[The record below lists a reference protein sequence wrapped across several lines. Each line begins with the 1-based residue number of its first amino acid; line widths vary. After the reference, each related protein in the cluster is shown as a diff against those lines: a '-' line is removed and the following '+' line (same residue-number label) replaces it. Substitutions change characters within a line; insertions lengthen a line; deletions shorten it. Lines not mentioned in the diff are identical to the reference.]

1 MQRSDLIINKKEVV
15 VGGGC
20 VVAEHPLAAE
30 VGAKVLAEGG
40 NAVDA
45 AVATAF
51 AVGVVEPMM
60 SGVGGGGGLLLHLA
74 KEGRNI
80 GIEFLPRA
88 PLAARADMFEL
99 DPQRKASGIFSFPA
113 VEGDANLYGHQS
125 VGVPGTVAGLCM
137 ALEKYGTWSLAS
149 VLDPAIGL
157 AEEGY
162 VVDWYIGGLVASHFR
177 LLRSFPTTAE
187 VFLPDGAPPATP
199 VRTYLKAEPLRQP
212 DLARTLR
219 RLAASGPEDFYH
231 GETARAI
238 VDEMARNGGL
248 LSAED
253 LAGYRATHQ
262 EEPLL
267 GSYRDFT
274 LVATPGSTAGP
285 TVIEMF
291 NILEGFDLA
300 GLGFQSAQALH
311 VMAESERLAYL
322 DRFKYLSDPD
332 IMDIPIDGLVSKAY
346 AEERRRTITLD
357 RATENVAAGDPWAYQ
372 VGNGPRP
379 ERPVRVPTDT
389 GCTTHLCVVDKDRN
403 MVSLTNTLGSLWGSV
418 VTVPGTGVLLNDG
431 MVWYDPVPGHI
442 NSVSP
447 GRRPLSNLT
456 AMLMLKDGR
465 PFLTIGSP
473 GGRKVTTAVLQAA
486 LNVVDYEKSLQDA
499 MAAPRI
505 HCESQGIQVDSRIP
519 ETVLSELEAMGHPV
533 QSFTES
539 YIFANFARPVGI
551 MVDLETGQLRSGVDV
566 FRPATAVGF

>member
-1 MQRSDLIINKKEVV
+1 MERSDLIINKKEVV

-60 SGVGGGGGLLLHLA
+60 SGVGGGGALLLHLA
-74 KEGRNI
+74 KESRNV

-88 PLAARADMFEL
+88 PRAARSDMFEL
-99 DPQRKASGIFSFPA
+99 DPQRKAAGIFSFPA
-113 VEGDANLYGHQS
+113 VKGDANLYGHRS
-125 VGVPGTVAGLCM
+125 VGVPGSVAGLCM
-137 ALEKYGTWSLAS
+137 ALEKYGTRSLAS

-157 AEEGY
+157 ADEGY
-162 VVDWYIGGLVASHFR
+162 VVDWYVGGLVASNFR
-177 LLRSFPTTAE
+177 LLRRFPATAE

-199 VRTYLKAEPLRQP
+199 VRTYLDAEPLRQP

-219 RLAASGPEDFYH
+219 RLAAAGPEDFYH
-231 GETARAI
+231 GETARAM

-253 LAGYRATHQ
+253 LAGYQATHQ
-262 EEPLL
+262 DELLL
-267 GSYRDFT
+267 GSYRDYS

-285 TVIEMF
+285 TIVEMF
-291 NILEGFDLA
+291 NILEGFHLA
-300 GLGFQSAQALH
+300 DLGFQSAPALH
-311 VMAESERLAYL
+311 VLAESQRLAYL

-332 IMDIPIDGLVSKAY
+332 IADVPIEGLVSKAY
-346 AEERRRTITLD
+346 AEERHRTIRLD
-357 RATENVAAGDPWAYQ
+357 RAAENVAAGDPWAYQ
-372 VGNGPRP
+372 AEKGPRR
-379 ERPVRVPTDT
+379 ERPIRVPTDS

-403 MVSLTNTLGSLWGSV
+403 MVSLTNTLGSLWGSA

-473 GGRKVTTAVLQAA
+473 GGRKVTTAVLQAV
-486 LNVVDYEKSLQDA
+486 LNVVDFGKSLQDA

-505 HCESQGIQVDSRIP
+505 HCESQEIQVDSRIP
-519 ETVLSELEAMGHPV
+519 VTVLSELEAMGHPV

-551 MVDLETGQLRSGVDV
+551 MVDPDTDQLRSGVDV

>member
-1 MQRSDLIINKKEVV
+1 MERSDLIINKKEVV
-15 VGGGC
+15 VSGGC

-30 VGAKVLAEGG
+30 VGAKMLAEGG

-60 SGVGGGGGLLLHLA
+60 SGVGGGGALLLHLA
-74 KEGRNI
+74 KEGRNV
-80 GIEFLPRA
+80 GIDFLPRA
-88 PLAARADMFEL
+88 PQAARADMFEL
-99 DPQRKASGIFSFPA
+99 DPQRKAAGIFSFPA
-113 VEGDANLYGHQS
+113 VKDDANIYGHKS
-125 VGVPGTVAGLCM
+125 VGVPGAVAGLCM
-137 ALEKYGTWSLAS
+137 ALEKYGTRSLAS
-149 VLDPAIGL
+149 VLEPAIGL

-162 VVDWYIGGLVASHFR
+162 VVDWYVGGLLASNFK
-177 LLRSFPTTAE
+177 LLRRFPATAE

-199 VRTYLKAEPLRQP
+199 IRTYLEAEPLRQP

-219 RLAASGPEDFYH
+219 RLAAAGPEEFYH
-231 GETARAI
+231 GDTGRAI

-248 LSAED
+248 LRAED
-253 LAGYRATHQ
+253 LASYRATHFD
-262 EEPLL
+262 EPLL
-267 GSYRDFT
+267 GSYKDFT

-285 TVIEMF
+285 TIVEMF
-291 NILEGFDLA
+291 NILEGFQLA
-300 GLGFQSAQALH
+300 DLGFQSGPALH
-311 VMAESERLAYL
+311 VLAESQRLAYL

-332 IMDIPIDGLVSKAY
+332 IADIPIEGLVSKAY
-346 AEERRRTITLD
+346 AEERRRTIGMD
-357 RATENVAAGDPWAYQ
+357 RAGENVAAGDPWAHQ
-372 VGNGPRP
+372 KGKGPQLDTP
-379 ERPVRVPTDT
+379 ARVPTDS

-403 MVSLTNTLGSLWGSV
+403 MVSLTNTLGSLWGSA

-456 AMLMLKDGR
+456 AILLLRDGK
-465 PFLTIGSP
+465 PFMTIGSP
-473 GGRKVTTAVLQAA
+473 GGRKVTTAVLQAV
-486 LNVVDYEKSLQDA
+486 LNVVDYGKNLQDGI
-499 MAAPRI
+499 AAPRI
-505 HCESQGIQVDSRIP
+505 HCESQEIQVDSRIP
-519 ETVLSELEAMGHPV
+519 TTVLNELEAMGHPV

>member
-1 MQRSDLIINKKEVV
+1 MERSDLIINKKEVV

-60 SGVGGGGGLLLHLA
+60 SGVGGGGALLLHLA

-99 DPQRKASGIFSFPA
+99 DPQRKAAGIFSFSA
-113 VEGDANLYGHQS
+113 VKNDANIYGHQS
-125 VGVPGTVAGLCM
+125 VGVPGAVAGLSM
-137 ALEKYGTWSLAS
+137 ALEKYGTKSLAS

-162 VVDWYIGGLVASHFR
+162 VVDWYVGGLAASNFR
-177 LLRSFPTTAE
+177 LLRRFPATAE
-187 VFLPDGAPPATP
+187 VFLPDGAPPAIP
-199 VRTYLKAEPLRQP
+199 VRTYLEAEPLRQS

-219 RLAASGPEDFYH
+219 RLAADGPEEFYH
-231 GETARAI
+231 GATARAL
-238 VDEMARNGGL
+238 VDEMALKGGL

-253 LAGYRATHQ
+253 LARYRATNYD
-262 EEPLL
+262 EPLL
-267 GSYRDFT
+267 GSYRDYT
-274 LVATPGSTAGP
+274 LVTTPGSTAGP
-285 TVIEMF
+285 TIVEMF
-291 NILEGFDLA
+291 NILEGFQLA
-300 GLGFQSAQALH
+300 DLGFHSGPALH
-311 VMAESERLAYL
+311 LLADSQRLAYL

-332 IMDIPIDGLVSKAY
+332 IADVPIEGLVSKAY
-346 AEERRRTITLD
+346 AEERRRTIRPD
-357 RATENVAAGDPWAYQ
+357 RAAEHVAAGDPWAYQ
-372 VGNGPRP
+372 AEKGPQP
-379 ERPVRVPTDT
+379 ERPVRVPADS

-403 MVSLTNTLGSLWGSV
+403 MVSLTNTLGSLWGSAV
-418 VTVPGTGVLLNDG
+418 IVPGTGVLLNDG

-456 AMLMLKDGR
+456 AMLVLKDGR

-473 GGRKVTTAVLQAA
+473 GGRKVTTAVLQGVV
-486 LNVVDYEKSLQDA
+486 NVVDYGKNLQDSI
-499 MAAPRI
+499 AAPRI
-505 HCESQGIQVDSRIP
+505 HCESQEIQVDSRIHSA
-519 ETVLSELEAMGHPV
+519 VLSELEAMGHAV

-551 MVDLETGQLRSGVDV
+551 MVDPETGQLRSGVDV